1 MNTFLKIL
9 CFLFCLPLM
18 GWGQEIKTTI
28 VGTGPKTVG
37 GAIRYEFIPDFDCAT
52 AIQFWDTINNKMI
65 KRVDLLKDAPY
76 YKLPYPILSQPNP
89 KIGQFGIEH
98 NLLDV
103 PENEIIKTLKLDEL
117 KGFNP
122 KVHSPQKA
130 SLGFSTS
137 VPRNFEGQVWNT
149 KHISVLFMYTISL
162 SQAVAVHSFIRVY
175 NAKGEVVYEEEQPFY
190 ISSHG
195 ITNDGRILTYGYG
208 DMQDPDGPKQLF
220 PEMNMRIIDM
230 HKKSIILDMGK
241 EHESGN
247 TEIQVGYP
255 IILQGETVCWLGGY
269 KNLNGGRECSN
280 LFMVFVSEKNSF
292 YKKWIG
298 GNKGYRSDNAKY
310 IEYSDG
316 KREYYERDWEQ
327 HIFKTAVLPTN
338 TAPKK
343 K

>member
-1 MNTFLKIL
+1 MNTFFKIL

-103 PENEIIKTLKLDEL
+103 PENEIIKTFKLDEL

-130 SLGFSTS
+130 RLSFSTS
-137 VPRNFEGQVWNT
+137 TPQNTEGQVWNT
-149 KHISVLFMYTISL
+149 KHISVLYIYRISL
-162 SQAVAVHSFIRVY
+162 SQAVAAYSFIRVY

-190 ISSHG
+190 ISSYD
-195 ITNDGRILTYGYG
+195 ITDDGRILTYGYG
-208 DMQDPDGPKQLF
+208 DVQDPDGSKQLF

-241 EHESGN
+241 ERESGN

-255 IILQGETVCWLGGY
+255 GVLQSKSINWIAGRKEDFTLYVVFIPET
-269 KNLNGGRECSN
+269 
-280 LFMVFVSEKNSF
+280 NSF
-292 YKKWIG
+292 YKKWIT
-298 GNKGYRSDNAKY
+298 RSGPYKMPKSQY
-310 IEYSDG
+310 VEYSDG
-316 KREYYERDWEQ
+316 RREYYERDWEQ

-338 TAPKK
+338 TVPKK